1 MSIEEVRYLLGE
13 DITEDQETIEE
24 ARYGENTENGR
35 KNSLTSV
42 QFKNKV
48 VKGLKSLGA
57 EVSIKSGHGF
67 FSGFASAND
76 KFAYISITD
85 EGQYMFRTAKN
96 DKDFTGGSNQFAK
109 SVNTMVQGVAKILGL
124 EVDYDKLYESEVVS
138 AEDSMFNESHYILTS
153 DDERLDESRLGYEVG
168 KRLGMGEWSASK
180 KGTPKK
186 DETPTEANNSP
197 SKDIPSGYITI
208 NLKKKSY
215 KDEFK
220 YMMEMSDVDQAK
232 NKPSIEKLLSD
243 IEKYST
249 DTTISFDPSL
259 KSLVDLILDTCI
271 EYNDYV
277 AKDVFKSIKKNLN
290 ESLSDEGDDEVIAEN
305 EVILENVDIQDLGKA
320 IDFNIEPVAYAL
332 GKILKLL
339 KATPEQIAK
348 VNEKLKADDISAKS
362 ASAEEKK
369 AIDQAIASVKKNGYD
384 NKKGEEAIAE
394 FLYDLT
400 SEVNYHSMTR
410 LLKSE
415 KIIKD
420 PF

>member
-138 AEDSMFNESHYILTS
+138 AEDSLFNESHYILTS
-153 DDERLDESRLGYEVG
+153 DDERLDEGKTSEKFNVDVYDNGGESHDQYTIVLLDEPEGKGMFACIGASESKGSFYQHSTCQNGKHLGKKIKFSDLPEWLQKKVADELSEDKEVSEECG
-168 KRLGMGEWSASK
+168 VK
-180 KGTPKK
+180 
-186 DETPTEANNSP
+186 
-197 SKDIPSGYITI
+197 
-208 NLKKKSY
+208 
-215 KDEFK
+215 
-220 YMMEMSDVDQAK
+220 
-232 NKPSIEKLLSD
+232 
-243 IEKYST
+243 
-249 DTTISFDPSL
+249 
-259 KSLVDLILDTCI
+259 
-271 EYNDYV
+271 
-277 AKDVFKSIKKNLN
+277 N

-305 EVILENVDIQDLGKA
+305 EVILENVDIDDLGKA